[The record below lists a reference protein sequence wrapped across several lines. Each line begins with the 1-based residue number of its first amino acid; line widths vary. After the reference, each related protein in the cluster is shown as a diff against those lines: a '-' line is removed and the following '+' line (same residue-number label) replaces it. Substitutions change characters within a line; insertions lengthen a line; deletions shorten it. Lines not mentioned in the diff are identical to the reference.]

1 MGSKRKTKE
10 RHIKAKK
17 KKINMRR
24 FFLSIMILVAVG
36 FLVFFFVSLFDQI
49 YPPTTGKT
57 VAKAKKE
64 KQKVQ
69 LYFSDSNERF
79 LVAEKRYIP
88 REKAIADQA
97 GELVTALIGGPHT
110 DLVRTFPEGVEIKD
124 ITVKNETA
132 YVNFGKNLSTLHP
145 GGSASEMMTI
155 YSLTNTLVE
164 NIRGIKKVKML
175 VEGKELK
182 TIKGHIDTRH
192 PFSTNRELIVK
203 SRT

>member
-10 RHIKAKK
+10 RHIKAKQ
-17 KKINMRR
+17 KKIHKRR
-24 FFLSIMILVAVG
+24 FFLSIMILVAVI
-36 FLVFFFVSLFDQI
+36 FLVFFFVSLFDKI
-49 YPPTTGKT
+49 YPPATGKS
-57 VAKAKKE
+57 VATKKKE

-88 REKAIADQA
+88 REKAITGQA
-97 GELVTALIGGPHT
+97 RELVKALIEGPHT
-110 DLVRTFPEGVEIKD
+110 DLVRTLPEGVEIKG
-124 ITVKNETA
+124 IKVRNETA
-132 YVNFGKNLSTLHP
+132 RVNFSNKLSSLHP

-155 YSLTNTLVE
+155 YSLTNTLVA
-164 NIRGIKKVKML
+164 NVKGIKKVQIII
-175 VEGKELK
+175 EGKDLK

-192 PFSTNRELIVK
+192 PFSMNRELIVK